1 MRLNLRFQRSTSLN
15 WKSSEIPL
23 AKGGAMQGQRLG
35 LVFFA
40 LGAFLV
46 HVHTTLVFLWA
57 VVGMPLAAYPL
68 LLKGINPYIP
78 GFTPAIGAVL
88 LVVGSLIYGRE
99 ARR

>member
-1 MRLNLRFQRSTSLN
+1 MQ
-15 WKSSEIPL
+15 
-23 AKGGAMQGQRLG
+23 AKRLG
-35 LVFFA
+35 LGVFA

-46 HVHTTLVFLWA
+46 HVHTTLVFLWT

-68 LLKGINPYIP
+68 LFREIHPYLP

>member
-1 MRLNLRFQRSTSLN
+1 
-15 WKSSEIPL
+15 
-23 AKGGAMQGQRLG
+23 MQGQKLG

>member
-1 MRLNLRFQRSTSLN
+1 
-15 WKSSEIPL
+15 
-23 AKGGAMQGQRLG
+23 MQSQRLG

-46 HVHTTLVFLWA
+46 HVHTTLTFLWVA
-57 VVGMPLAAYPL
+57 VGMPLAAYPL
-68 LLKGINPYIP
+68 LFKRIHPYLP

-99 ARR
+99 ARG

>member
-1 MRLNLRFQRSTSLN
+1 MGD
-15 WKSSEIPL
+15 IPRVE
-23 AKGGAMQGQRLG
+23 GGTVQPKRLG

-46 HVHTTLVFLWA
+46 HVYTTLLFLWA
-57 VVGMPLAAYPL
+57 LVGMPLGAYPL
-68 LLKGINPYIP
+68 MLPQGLRMLI

-88 LVVGSLIYGRE
+88 LVVSSLIYGRG